1 MTTQKPAEARSYKKY
16 KGKHHKENSDV
27 RPVVD
32 DRTARQLRR
41 HRDLKVQYRE
51 VAAVVQGRSALVAL
65 AGHGCQHD
73 AFMFRPVHRDPP
85 RFRSRPQLIHLSVDG
100 DKLILSEVESMSVN
114 GKLVYTVKR
123 SFDFMLPPV
132 RGAQAPALDGAI
144 NHVLLTQGNNLL
156 QEIINTAEQP
166 AKELMLPALVI
177 LVNKVRVDEGKLAK
191 LVESIE
197 PPELRPMYAQKRR
210 ESAEVYSIG
219 ELFGDAALLA
229 DAEIA
234 AGFRQGRAFE
244 NYEPML
250 GAHEINPARKVFM
263 ARNPAREVL
272 QEMDLPMNWHEIANQ
287 VSAADPDDPA
297 AVEAAAEAAKAQE
310 QLFETLFAKMRALLP
325 LPEMAMDSDLLDG
338 LAEPGKPINFS
349 VPVDHLPSSAVIRAM
364 RAALP
369 PGKAVVNHVTDEE
382 LLEAARKPYDPLTVH
397 AYAKVQVF
405 STEALRT
412 LPTYAAGSFFPQ
424 PKAAT
429 LPLAAE

>member
-1 MTTQKPAEARSYKKY
+1 MKTQKPAEARSYKKY
-16 KGKHHKENSDV
+16 KGKHHKENGGA

-41 HRDLKVQYRE
+41 HSDLMFQYRE

-65 AGHGCQHD
+65 PGHGCQHD
-73 AFMFRPVHRDPP
+73 PFMFRPVHKDPP
-85 RFRSRPQLIHLSVDG
+85 RFRSRPQLIHLSVAG
-100 DKLILSEVESMSVN
+100 DQLVLSEVESVPVN
-114 GKLVYTVKR
+114 GKLVYSVKR
-123 SFDFMLPPV
+123 SFDFALRPV

-156 QEIINTAEQP
+156 QELVNTADQP
-166 AKELMLPALVI
+166 AGELTLPQLVI

-191 LVESIE
+191 LVSAIE

-210 ESAEVYSIG
+210 ESAEVYSLG

-234 AGFRQGRAFE
+234 AGFRQERAFE

-272 QEMDLPMNWHEIANQ
+272 QEMNLPVGWAEQ
-287 VSAADPDDPA
+287 AD
-297 AVEAAAEAAKAQE
+297 E
-310 QLFETLFAKMRALLP
+310 QLFETLFGKMRALLP
-325 LPEMAMDSDLLDG
+325 LPEMATDSDLLDG

-369 PGKAVVNHVTDEE
+369 PGKAVVNHVTDDE
-382 LLEAARKPYDPLTVH
+382 LLVAARKPYDPLVVN

-424 PKAAT
+424 PKPAT
-429 LPLAAE
+429 LELAAE

>member
-1 MTTQKPAEARSYKKY
+1 MKTQKPAEARSYKKY
-16 KGKHHKENSDV
+16 KGKHHKENSGA

-41 HRDLKVQYRE
+41 HADLMFQYRE
-51 VAAVVQGRSALVAL
+51 IAEVVQGRSALVAL
-65 AGHGCQHD
+65 PGHGCQHD
-73 AFMFRPVHRDPP
+73 VFMFRPVHKDPP

-100 DKLILSEVESMSVN
+100 DQLILSEVESAPVN

-123 SFDFMLPPV
+123 SFDFALRPV

-156 QEIINTAEQP
+156 QEIVNTADQS
-166 AKELMLPALVI
+166 AGELTLPALVI
-177 LVNKVRVDEGKLAK
+177 LVNKVRIDEAKLAK
-191 LVESIE
+191 LVASIE

-210 ESAEVYSIG
+210 ESAEIYSLG
-219 ELFGDAALLA
+219 ELFGDAELLA
-229 DAEIA
+229 DAKIA
-234 AGFRQGRAFE
+234 AGFRQERAFE

-272 QEMDLPMNWHEIANQ
+272 QEMNLPVGWAET
-287 VSAADPDDPA
+287 AD
-297 AVEAAAEAAKAQE
+297 E
-310 QLFETLFAKMRALLP
+310 QLFETLFVKMRALLP
-325 LPEMAMDSDLLDG
+325 LPEMATDSDLLDG

-369 PGKAVVNHVTDEE
+369 PGKAVVNHVTDDE
-382 LLEAARKPYDPLTVH
+382 LLTAARKPYDPLVVN

-405 STEALRT
+405 STEALRN
-412 LPTYAAGSFFPQ
+412 LPSYAAGSFFPQ
-424 PKAAT
+424 PKPAT
-429 LPLAAE
+429 LELAAE